1 MDDIQK
7 SRIRLKHWID
17 HNFEHIKGYEE
28 VAQTLDNNNC
38 GATAEMIRRGTR
50 LIEDA
55 NTEFEKALESLGGED
70 EKIADDDSGGEH
82 SHGHSHG
89 PLPRARSIG
98 VLSDDR
104 PGRPDIGA
112 KDHGQ

>member
-1 MDDIQK
+1 MDEIQK

-28 VAQTLDNNNC
+28 VSQLLDNSNC
-38 GATAEMIRRGTR
+38 SAAAEMIRRGTR

-55 NTEFEKALESLGGED
+55 NTEFENALESLGGAD
-70 EKIADDDSGGEH
+70 EKIADDDSEDH

-89 PLPRARSIG
+89 HS
-98 VLSDDR
+98 
-104 PGRPDIGA
+104 
-112 KDHGQ
+112 H

>member
-1 MDDIQK
+1 MWRELAFFQTVSEPGGILMDDIQK

-55 NTEFEKALESLGGED
+55 
-70 EKIADDDSGGEH
+70 EH
-82 SHGHSHG
+82 G
-89 PLPRARSIG
+89 I
-98 VLSDDR
+98 
-104 PGRPDIGA
+104 
-112 KDHGQ
+112 

>member
-1 MDDIQK
+1 VAPTGFFQTVYEPGGISMNDIQK

-28 VAQTLDNNNC
+28 VSQLLDNNNC
-38 GATAEMIRRGTR
+38 GAAAEMIRRGTR

-55 NTEFEKALESLGGED
+55 NTEFENALESLGGED
-70 EKIADDDSGGEH
+70 EKVAHDDSEDH

-89 PLPRARSIG
+89 HS
-98 VLSDDR
+98 
-104 PGRPDIGA
+104 
-112 KDHGQ
+112 H

>member
-28 VAQTLDNNNC
+28 VSQLLDNNNC
-38 GATAEMIRRGTR
+38 GAAAEMIRRGTR

-55 NTEFEKALESLGGED
+55 NREFEKALESIGGERHQTD
-70 EKIADDDSGGEH
+70 ESASGSDSEGH
-82 SHGHSHG
+82 SHGHSH
-89 PLPRARSIG
+89 
-98 VLSDDR
+98 
-104 PGRPDIGA
+104 
-112 KDHGQ
+112 

>member
-28 VAQTLDNNNC
+28 VSQLLDNNNC
-38 GATAEMIRRGTR
+38 GAAAEMIRRGAR

-55 NTEFEKALESLGGED
+55 NTEFENALESLGGED
-70 EKIADDDSGGEH
+70 EKTNRPAAGADSEGHSHEH
-82 SHGHSHG
+82 SH
-89 PLPRARSIG
+89 R
-98 VLSDDR
+98 
-104 PGRPDIGA
+104 
-112 KDHGQ
+112 HGQ